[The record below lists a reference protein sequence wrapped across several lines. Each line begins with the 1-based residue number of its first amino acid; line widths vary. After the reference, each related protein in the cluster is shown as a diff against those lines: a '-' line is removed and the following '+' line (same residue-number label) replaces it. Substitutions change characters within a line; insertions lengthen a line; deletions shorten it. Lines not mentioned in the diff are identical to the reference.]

1 MATSANKS
9 ARSNVD
15 IQRALKGLGIYTGKV
30 DGIWGTKTSTAVR
43 GFQRINGLND
53 DGIVGKSTI
62 DKLFPPI
69 ITDKQNLVLPT
80 KPKPQVSPSSPTKLY
95 TPKYSE
101 ALNWYGNV
109 GANQTD
115 VDLPEGYDMWLAWD
129 LRKKVTHITLHKKV
143 ADSAYACLVKIK
155 DEFDADERA
164 KLGLDLFGGSL
175 NVRKMRGGNNWSVH
189 AWGAAIDFDPARNQ
203 LRWDSSKARL
213 GKLDAERFWRIWEE
227 AGWTSLGRTKNYDW
241 MHVQAVQL

>member
-1 MATSANKS
+1 MVKLTK
-9 ARSNVD
+9 
-15 IQRALKGLGIYTGKV
+15 IYTRTG
-30 DGIWGTKTSTAVR
+30 DEGMTGLSDFSRTRKTDP
-43 GFQRINGLND
+43 RI
-53 DGIVGKSTI
+53 
-62 DKLFPPI
+62 
-69 ITDKQNLVLPT
+69 
-80 KPKPQVSPSSPTKLY
+80 
-95 TPKYSE
+95 E
-101 ALNWYGNV
+101 AY
-109 GANQTD
+109 AD
-115 VDLPEGYDMWLAWD
+115 VDEANSAIGVAVALA
-129 LRKKVTHITLHKKV
+129 
-143 ADSAYACLVKIK
+143 K